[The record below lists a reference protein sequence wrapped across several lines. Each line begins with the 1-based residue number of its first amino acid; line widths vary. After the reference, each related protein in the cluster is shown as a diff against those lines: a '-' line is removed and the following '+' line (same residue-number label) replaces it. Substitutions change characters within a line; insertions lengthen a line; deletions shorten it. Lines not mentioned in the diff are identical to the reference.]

1 MKNYL
6 LSLYVT
12 LSNVLFTKMKEK
24 EGGETL
30 QNAIWILVGLAIA
43 LIVGWVFF
51 KPTIQAF
58 VENLWNT
65 ISTWANTNVKV
76 Q

>member
-12 LSNVLFTKMKEK
+12 LSNGLFVKMKEK
-24 EGGETL
+24 DGGETL

-51 KPTIQAF
+51 KPTIEGF
-58 VENLWNT
+58 VKNLWNT

>member
-1 MKNYL
+1 MKNAML
-6 LSLYVT
+6 KLYIGLT
-12 LSNVLFTKMKEK
+12 NLPFAKIREK

-30 QNAIWILVGLAIA
+30 QNVIWILVGLAIA

-51 KPTIQAF
+51 KPAIQGFAQG
-58 VENLWNT
+58 LWNT

>member
-1 MKNYL
+1 MKNAML
-6 LSLYVT
+6 KLYIGLT
-12 LSNVLFTKMKEK
+12 NLPFAKIREK

-51 KPTIQAF
+51 KPTIQEF
-58 VENLWNT
+58 TKNLWDT